1 MFLTLA
7 LPMRHAIL
15 LFALAAGG
23 LTLARPAAAQESTE
37 TLPTCASQG
46 LQRVAV
52 MIPPGQTR
60 AQFQETLRTGG
71 LFPAGT
77 QVLILEP
84 GQIMPIRNRE
94 QFDARLGTT
103 LTLILDHR
111 MTIEGTARMLVEID
125 DEGVVTAV
133 HPNSGDPE
141 VNRLLTRTWRQAR
154 FEPYEFDG
162 CRVKAW
168 IQVPQTFSSGSS
180 GDWRQ
185 VEVRTA
191 PPKP

>member
-1 MFLTLA
+1 MRLSRTLFVLAIAGLVRA
-7 LPMRHAIL
+7 L
-15 LFALAAGG
+15 
-23 LTLARPAAAQESTE
+23 PAAAQESTDA
-37 TLPTCASQG
+37 LPTCASQG
-46 LQRVAV
+46 VQRVAV
-52 MIPPGQTR
+52 MVPPGQTTE
-60 AQFQETLRTGG
+60 QFQQTVATGG

-77 QVLILEP
+77 QVLILQP
-84 GQIMPIRNRE
+84 GQLMPIRNRE
-94 QFDARLGTT
+94 QFDSRLSTT
-103 LTLILDHR
+103 LTLILDHG
-111 MTIEGTARMLVEID
+111 MTIEGTARMLIELED
-125 DEGVVTAV
+125 DGTVKAV

-154 FEPYEFDG
+154 FEPYVFDG

-185 VEVRTA
+185 VEVRTD